1 MTHNFPL
8 DDLGTRFAAVIYPN
22 DSARVVF
29 TQGIIP
35 LLNQAFDLR
44 PHSLPLCF
52 RHWHSLAKSYISQRL
67 EVCHRIY
74 SCAVTV
80 AHKNSTVAITFYP
93 IRSSSPMLAI
103 EAQQYR
109 IFCESALTTNIV
121 FDDEMSIEETHMA
134 LTVTATANT
143 VRRPDPSI
151 DILGDPSNLNNYL
164 PDSGA
169 IHST

>member
-44 PHSLPLCF
+44 PHSL
-52 RHWHSLAKSYISQRL
+52 
-67 EVCHRIY
+67 
-74 SCAVTV
+74 

-164 PDSGA
+164 LDSGA
-169 IHST
+169 TQHMTPRLEDLD